1 MYYVF
6 FSAIS
11 SEELSQRDDLQPAD
25 YNIPQPIL
33 DPLKTVP
40 KASLDTLLSSLT
52 GSHSQGMQS
61 SLEEKTDFHAIKAEV
76 AEIKEMSRTENA
88 NKGFLLKQD
97 GGVAGISSYNSSL
110 LTIDNTTSYIE
121 LAYTNSTTIPV
132 LHDDRLSDEALTS
145 SGFEPLSIGGIPET
159 SSSGHVTLQSFL
171 DAISQ
176 SRVEDTK
183 VDWQDSVTEGAPFLL
198 PFRTTLRTTTIST
211 TSTTTIETT
220 TAGKLS
226 LRTYFF
232 LLY

>member
-1 MYYVF
+1 
-6 FSAIS
+6 
-11 SEELSQRDDLQPAD
+11 
-25 YNIPQPIL
+25 
-33 DPLKTVP
+33 
-40 KASLDTLLSSLT
+40 
-52 GSHSQGMQS
+52 MQS
-61 SLEEKTDFHAIKAEV
+61 SLEGKTDFHAIKAEV
-76 AEIKEMSRTENA
+76 AEIKEMSQTENA

-97 GGVAGISSYNSSL
+97 GGVAGIASYNSSL

-121 LAYTNSTTIPV
+121 MAYTNSTTIPV

-176 SRVEDTK
+176 SRVEDMK
-183 VDWQDSVTEGAPFLL
+183 VDRQDSVTEGAPFLL

-220 TAGKLS
+220 TAGKLG